1 MWHNPCSKRLLHF
14 PQWITRMKMTIRSN
28 LSFAPAFSKM
38 SVEMFELCKLIRFDN
53 RHALHT
59 HVCYENHMYKDDN

>member
-1 MWHNPCSKRLLHF
+1 
-14 PQWITRMKMTIRSN
+14 MKMTIRSN